1 MLGAVTIAF
10 VLAAQ
15 QAPPADK
22 VVKETFGAGGA
33 TRAYYLLVPA
43 KVKADE
49 PAPLLVLLHGSGR
62 EGRSLIEPW
71 APLAKQHGI
80 ILAAPDSTVR
90 QHWSMPDD
98 GPDFLYALVEMLRV
112 QYPVDPERIY
122 LFGHSAGAIHALALG
137 VLESEYFAAVS
148 AHAGVL
154 TDPMLAFVERA
165 PRKIPIAIWVG
176 TNDALF
182 PLAGVRATRDALKAR
197 GFSAELTEI
206 GGHTHA
212 YYDRAMEIN
221 RQVWGFLQQHR
232 LGAEPK
238 YQRYETRK

>member
-1 MLGAVTIAF
+1 MLGAAAIAF

-15 QAPPADK
+15 QAPAPDK
-22 VVKETFGAGGA
+22 IVKETFGAGGA
-33 TRAYYLLVPA
+33 TRAYYLLLPA

-62 EGRSLIEPW
+62 EGRSLMEPW

-80 ILAAPDSTVR
+80 ILAAPDSTAR

-112 QYPVDPERIY
+112 QYPVDPQRIY

-137 VLESEYFAAVS
+137 ILESEYFAAVS
-148 AHAGVL
+148 AHAGVM
-154 TDPMLAFVERA
+154 TDQMMPFAEQA

-182 PLAGVRATRDALKAR
+182 PLAAVRATRDALKAR

-212 YYDRAMEIN
+212 YYDRAMNIN
-221 RQVWGFLQQHR
+221 RQVWEFLQKHR

>member
-1 MLGAVTIAF
+1 MFAAAALAL

-15 QAPPADK
+15 DAPPPDRI
-22 VVKETFGAGGA
+22 VKQAFGAGGT
-33 TRAYYLLVPA
+33 TRSYYLLVPA
-43 KVKADE
+43 RVKAED
-49 PAPLLVLLHGSGR
+49 PAPLIVLLHGSGR
-62 EGRSLIEPW
+62 EGRSLAEPW
-71 APLAKQHGI
+71 AALAKQHGI

-112 QYPVDPERIY
+112 QLPVDPQRIY
-122 LFGHSAGAIHALALG
+122 LFGHSAGAIHGLAIG
-137 VLESEYFAAVS
+137 ILESEYFAAVA

-154 TDPMLAFVERA
+154 SDPMVPFLERA

-182 PLAGVRATRDALKAR
+182 PLQAVRATRDALNAR
-197 GFSAELTEI
+197 GFAAELTEI
-206 GGHTHA
+206 GNHTHA

-221 RQVWGFLQQHR
+221 RQVWEFFQKHR
-232 LGAEPK
+232 LGADPK
-238 YQRYETRK
+238 FQRYETRK